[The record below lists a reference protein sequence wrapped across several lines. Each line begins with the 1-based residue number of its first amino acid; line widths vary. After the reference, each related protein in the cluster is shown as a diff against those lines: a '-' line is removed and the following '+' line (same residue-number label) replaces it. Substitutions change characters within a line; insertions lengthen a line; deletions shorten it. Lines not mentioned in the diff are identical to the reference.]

1 MPVRCSCKPSST
13 VSRFQPNTRSAWRA
27 LPRQYFN
34 VIAAWKDRRFAPDIF
49 ELANFRSSI
58 WDALKGIMIDSVVD
72 NMLMLDGKVN
82 DEFYLG
88 GDVFSRKSP

>member
-1 MPVRCSCKPSST
+1 

-34 VIAAWKDRRFAPDIF
+34 VITAWKERRSAPDIF

-58 WDALKGIMIDSVVD
+58 WEALKGIMVRSVAD
-72 NMLMLDGKVN
+72 GMLILD
-82 DEFYLG
+82 
-88 GDVFSRKSP
+88 R